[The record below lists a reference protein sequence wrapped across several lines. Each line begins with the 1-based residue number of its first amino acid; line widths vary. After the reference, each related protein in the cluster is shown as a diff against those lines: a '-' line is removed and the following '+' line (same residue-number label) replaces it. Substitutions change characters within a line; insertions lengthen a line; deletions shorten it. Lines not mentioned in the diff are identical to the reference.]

1 MTTELSVILAGGGTA
16 GHVSPLLA
24 IGDALRAAAPGVEIT
39 AVGTADGLETRL
51 VPAAGYRLETIN
63 KVPFPRRPNAAMFSF
78 PFKFKAA
85 IDQAKA
91 ILTEAKADAVVGV
104 GGYVCTPVYLAA
116 NKLGIPVFIHEANA
130 RAGLANKLGARKA
143 AGIGVVYSSSGL
155 PGARVVGMPMRKSI
169 AAMDTQAL
177 RPAARAALGLD
188 GNSPVLVVTGGSSGA
203 ASINRAVSGSLDAIA
218 AAGVQVLHITGAG
231 KGITDASGDLIAGQ
245 GYRQVEYVDGMQ
257 NAYAAADLIVAR
269 SGAGTVSEL
278 AVAGVPSVLV
288 PLPIGNGEQKLN
300 AADLVAAGGAVLI
313 DDADFTPEYF
323 ASVVLP
329 LLTDAPTLAAMS
341 AAARAQGRND
351 AAEAMAA
358 MVLEGTKQQSTGR
371 PPKMGS

>member
-24 IGDALRAAAPGVEIT
+24 IGDALRAAAPGTVVT
-39 AVGTADGLETRL
+39 AVGTADGLEARL

-85 IDQAKA
+85 IDQAKE
-91 ILTEAKADAVVGV
+91 ILKEAKADAVVGV

-116 NKLGIPVFIHEANA
+116 NKLGIPVYIHEANA
-130 RAGLANKLGARKA
+130 RAGLANRLGARKA
-143 AGIGVVYSSSGL
+143 AGIGVVYPSSGL
-155 PGARVVGMPMRKSI
+155 AGSRVVGMPMRKSI
-169 AAMDTQAL
+169 AAMDTAAL
-177 RPAARAALGLD
+177 RGPAREALGLD
-188 GNSPVLVVTGGSSGA
+188 AQAPVLVVTGGSSGA
-203 ASINRAVSGSLDAIA
+203 ASINRAVSASLDAIA

-231 KGITDASGDLIAGQ
+231 KGSTGDSGALLESP
-245 GYRQVEYVDGMQ
+245 GYRQVEYVDGMEQ
-257 NAYAAADLIVAR
+257 AYAAADLIVAR
-269 SGAGTVSEL
+269 SGAGTVCEL

-300 AADLVAAGGAVLI
+300 AADLVAAGGAVLV
-313 DDADFTPEYF
+313 DDPDFTPEYF
-323 ASVVLP
+323 RTRVLP
-329 LLTDAPTLAAMS
+329 LLTDAPALAAMS

-358 MVLEGTKQQSTGR
+358 MVLDGAKQHSTGR
-371 PPKMGS
+371 APKMGS